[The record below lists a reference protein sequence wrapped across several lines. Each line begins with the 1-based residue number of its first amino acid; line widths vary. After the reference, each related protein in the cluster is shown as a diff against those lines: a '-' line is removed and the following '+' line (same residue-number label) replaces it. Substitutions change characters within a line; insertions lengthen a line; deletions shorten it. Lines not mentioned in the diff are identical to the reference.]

1 MLVIYNA
8 KNSQERTRFSYERL
22 EERKAWVSSE
32 NCHVKTLWQ
41 EVLFRPEKIVPNMQE
56 KYMQSEL

>member
-1 MLVIYNA
+1 
-8 KNSQERTRFSYERL
+8 L